1 MSKFNLLVANSEI
14 VTLKE
19 VSVWDET
26 VLFGSLVA

>member
-26 VLFGSLVA
+26 VFFAV